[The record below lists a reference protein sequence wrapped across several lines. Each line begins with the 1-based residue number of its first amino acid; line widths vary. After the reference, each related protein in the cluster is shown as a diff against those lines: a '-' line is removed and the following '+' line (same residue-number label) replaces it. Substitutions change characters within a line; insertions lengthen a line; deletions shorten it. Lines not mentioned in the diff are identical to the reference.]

1 MLGRDTESLKN
12 VILYVIL
19 LQVIC
24 EIKLCFQL
32 NTHDLTWRV
41 FFKAARKNVKTRFL
55 LQDFLSLSR

>member
-55 LQDFLSLSR
+55 LKDFLSLSR

>member
-12 VILYVIL
+12 LILYVFL

-32 NTHDLTWRV
+32 NTYDLTWRV
-41 FFKAARKNVKTRFL
+41 FFKAARKNVKTRTSFPY
-55 LQDFLSLSR
+55 QDKNY